1 MTRIPPASAGGFL
14 RFEGYVRQ
22 MKPIDRMSPR
32 EREHLIRELEIEHRQ
47 AVGEAA
53 RVKREIRSLTAQL
66 EQADRRVRELE
77 SGIAALRGD

>member
-1 MTRIPPASAGGFL
+1 
-14 RFEGYVRQ
+14 

>member
-47 AVGEAA
+47 AVGE
-53 RVKREIRSLTAQL
+53 RLVLSGRSAPSLP
-66 EQADRRVRELE
+66 
-77 SGIAALRGD
+77 S